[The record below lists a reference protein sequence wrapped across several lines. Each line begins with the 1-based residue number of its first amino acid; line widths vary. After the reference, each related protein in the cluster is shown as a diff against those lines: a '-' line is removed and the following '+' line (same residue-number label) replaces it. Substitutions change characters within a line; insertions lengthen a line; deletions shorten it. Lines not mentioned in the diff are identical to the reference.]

1 MLITSSRPLSAVRA
15 EVEWAGG
22 CGGGDAVRSKGW
34 RRTTERPASSI
45 AWHRAAVMTQ
55 ALPGQPATMDTDEA
69 SGNDE
74 RADEQQGEVR
84 PGEQPVPPSQAR
96 SGGTPAP
103 RRPGGVKLD
112 ASSGAVAASL
122 RMWPPAPSDRIA
134 LEEPGLDSTA
144 DAESQSMMSSTWQA
158 ASQGS
163 DGSRNTPHNPMKT
176 IHRPDG
182 TIISPITGR
191 VIAQAPATGGG
202 VKKTFKT
209 VHRTRRATAAFS
221 DTTSGTTA
229 SRPMP
234 DGVDLTTPGIETAW
248 LWFQEMDTDNS
259 GEMDMREVAELTRR
273 LGMNVGKRAVKRA
286 FHDMNVDGKG
296 GVTFVDF
303 VKWWNRQ
310 QAIARRDMR
319 RVIKELFEAAD
330 RDRSGIL
337 EKSEFASLVNKANT
351 NVGLPALFAGGPL
364 DPDSDSKARFNL
376 EEAWSE
382 IRKVPFAEGKK
393 LGVNFAGFEAWWKG
407 KSGATEPDIPVLPE
421 FMVLKINDKVA
432 HDNVWKRNL
441 QTQEQQS
448 MSRNWTMLT
457 AKLRALVGAQRQ
469 WGDLHEIYETRAES
483 LFEQAPLPPY
493 VRDPDSE
500 FSAAWDLTSVALLL
514 YVAIMIP
521 LRACF
526 DMEVQLWSG
535 VFWFDAIVDV
545 FFICDVALNFRTS
558 FFDKNGFREER
569 PKKMAMHYIKG
580 WFVIDLVS
588 CLPFGYVG
596 YLPSSQD
603 EVGGSDLKALKAFRL
618 IRMTKLLRLARIKKI
633 LTKYGS
639 DVNFQQY
646 LSIGFTLFT
655 ILFLMHMLA
664 CFFYLI
670 GVEDETLGNGIQVEG
685 WVNSQEH
692 WQTYH
697 ANGTQIGGVSSK
709 ISTGH
714 KYAASLYYVLNALEN
729 GQTLAEHCYGIF
741 AELIRDMILGLV
753 ASLMTTISMSMASSD
768 NENSHRLKRLKLWL
782 MQKKMPIGFQQRMM
796 SHFGELWANQSS
808 VDLPAMMEVMP
819 PAMAGTLS
827 EQLYGRFLGTIPL
840 FKGLSPEV
848 IAALCMKVKPMIAV
862 RDQIITKQGESGK
875 EMYMVMS
882 GEVEVLEDNNRLGF
896 LSEGAFFGESP
907 ILGFGEAGTET
918 RRRTVK
924 AVTETELCYVTRDSI
939 VEICEAYS
947 ELRARLSRF
956 SNAAKPMNAK
966 RLKRAGLTRT
976 DLRTFSTDCESPLYF
991 GFLG

>member
-1 MLITSSRPLSAVRA
+1 M
-15 EVEWAGG
+15 GG
-22 CGGGDAVRSKGW
+22 CEGKTQFVPKAGVALLATGR
-34 RRTTERPASSI
+34 RPAGM
-45 AWHRAAVMTQ
+45 AQ
-55 ALPGQPATMDTDEA
+55 PLPGQPASMATDEG
-69 SGNDE
+69 SGSEE

-96 SGGTPAP
+96 SDGTPAP
-103 RRPGGVKLD
+103 RRRGGANAD
-112 ASSGAVAASL
+112 ASSSAVAASL
-122 RMWPPAPSDRIA
+122 RLWQPAAS
-134 LEEPGLDSTA
+134 GLLPFEGSGVGSSANAEKKGMRSTG
-144 DAESQSMMSSTWQA
+144 QA

-163 DGSRNTPHNPMKT
+163 HKPMKS

-191 VIAQAPATGGG
+191 VITQALVPGGG
-202 VKKTFKT
+202 IRKRLQT
-209 VHRTRRATAAFS
+209 VHRTRGAVDAFS
-221 DTTSGTTA
+221 STTPPPR
-229 SRPMP
+229 RPMP

-330 RDRSGIL
+330 SDRSGIL
-337 EKSEFASLVNKANT
+337 EKSEFASLVDKANS
-351 NVGLPALFAGGPL
+351 NVGLPALFAGGPN
-364 DPDSDSKARFNL
+364 DPDSDSKARFDL
-376 EEAWSE
+376 EEAWLE

-393 LGVNFAGFEAWWKG
+393 LGVNFAGFEAWWKA

-432 HDNVWKRNL
+432 HDNAWKRSM
-441 QTQEQQS
+441 QTQDQQS
-448 MSRNWTMLT
+448 TSRNWSMLS

-500 FSAAWDLTSVALLL
+500 FSAVWDLTSVLLLL
-514 YVAIMIP
+514 YVAIVIP

-535 VFWFDAIVDV
+535 VFWFDAMVDV
-545 FFICDVALNFRTS
+545 FFICDVGLNFRTS
-558 FFDKNGFREER
+558 FYDKNGFREER
-569 PKKMAMHYIKG
+569 PNKMAMHYIKG

-596 YLPSSQD
+596 YLPSSD
-603 EVGGSDLKALKAFRL
+603 VEGGGSDLKALKAFRL

-664 CFFYLI
+664 CFFFLI
-670 GVEDETLGNGIQVEG
+670 GVEDETLGNGIKVEG
-685 WVNSQEH
+685 WVNAQEN
-692 WQTYH
+692 WQTFH
-697 ANGTQIGGVSSK
+697 ANGTQVGGVSSK

-729 GQTLAEHCYGIF
+729 GQTLAEHCYGVF

-768 NENSHRLKRLKLWL
+768 NENNLRLKRLKIWL
-782 MQKKMPIGFQQRMM
+782 MQKKMPTGFQQRMM
-796 SHFGELWANQSS
+796 SHFGEIWSNQSA
-808 VDLPAMMEVMP
+808 VDLPAMMSVMP
-819 PAMAGTLS
+819 PAMAGTLA
-827 EQLYGRFLGTIPL
+827 EHLYGRFLGTIPL

-848 IAALCMKVKPMIAV
+848 ISALCMKVRPMIAV
-862 RDQIITKQGESGK
+862 REQIITKQGESGK

-882 GEVEVLEDNNRLGF
+882 GEVEVSEDHNRLGF

-939 VEICEAYS
+939 VEICEAYP

-976 DLRTFSTDCESPLYF
+976 DLRTFSTDCEF
-991 GFLG
+991 ARGFCFLG